1 MDRTAEEFPEQLPS
15 GDWIIADNPGN
26 YGRAMPGKLACFTK
40 ALRVVFLTPAEAQA
54 SRLVIKYSSKRACKR
69 AAQRMLDRVL
79 DDDVP
84 LAPQL
89 AEMKGEK

>member
-15 GDWIIADNPGN
+15 GDWIIVLYAS
-26 YGRAMPGKLACFTK
+26 AGKLACVTK
-40 ALRVVFLTPAEAQA
+40 ALRVVHLTTSEAQA

-69 AAQRMLDRVL
+69 AAQRMLERVL